1 MLIPFLV
8 FSDLACHF
16 EDNLLI
22 FLIYETNLDD
32 SADSSN
38 SSVRGYLLLSWK
50 DSVTDTLGLAVCVK
64 EELLLHS
71 SYLKKAPRIL
81 IYVFDWLQFI
91 QFLPFFTLS
100 FNNFVLF
107 IVFNAIA
114 SNIDEFLSINP
125 FANVFVFGDL
135 NVHYKDWLTYCQT
148 TLPGWLAFLLGSLSV
163 NLSTLF

>member
-1 MLIPFLV
+1 M
-8 FSDLACHF
+8 
-16 EDNLLI
+16 
-22 FLIYETNLDD
+22 
-32 SADSSN
+32 
-38 SSVRGYLLLSWK
+38 
-50 DSVTDTLGLAVCVK
+50 LGLAVYVK
-64 EELLLHS
+64 EELRLHS

-163 NLSTLF
+163 NLSTLFQMSFFFLILVFDPSNSKGMFLFITWLMTIHVLLGMVSVIV